1 MKIKIVDDSMGS
13 YKSSSAI
20 KMVHESDDKSSWMM
34 ITPYL
39 DEIEVFKN
47 PTLPK
52 YNRGFLNLKQ
62 IKKLSDPQTI
72 GWSKLDSLK
81 DLMAYGRDIATTH
94 ALFKFADEELIN
106 LIKANNYTLILDEVM
121 DVIEPLNIKKI
132 DIDMMLKDKA
142 IVVSDDGLV
151 SRGVENSQFYSKYSD
166 ILNTIDT
173 GRVVCTGDNL
183 LLWCFPIDVLE
194 AFKDIYILT
203 YLFDGSLMKAYLD
216 IHNTG
221 YEYMSVDRDRYLFK
235 KYTEPPDTS
244 KYKKLINICDAK
256 RVCAI
261 GDPKTALSVSWYRRN
276 KNNALM
282 ITLKNNINNYFK
294 NITNCKSKDFLWTTF
309 KDYAD
314 PLKMNGYRSENAF
327 CSHNTRATNKYAD
340 KTVLAYTVNRFINP
354 YLVKYFKSKG
364 VEIDQ
369 DLYATSE
376 MVQWIFRS
384 AIRKGECIDVYIPS
398 RRMRELLIDWLQG
411 E

>member
-1 MKIKIVDDSMGS
+1 MKVKVVDDSMGS

-39 DEIEVFKN
+39 DEIEIFKN

-62 IKKLSDPQTI
+62 TKKLSDPQTI

-94 ALFKFADEELIN
+94 ALFKFADEELVS
-106 LIKANNYTLILDEVM
+106 LIKANNYILILDEVM

-132 DIDMMLKDKA
+132 DISMMLKDKA
-142 IVVSDDGLV
+142 IVVLGDGSV
-151 SRGVENSQFYSKYSD
+151 TRGVENSQFYSKYSD

-183 LLWCFPIDVLE
+183 LLWCFPIDVLR

-216 IHNTG
+216 THGTE
-221 YEYMSVDRDRYLFK
+221 YDYMSVDRDIYSFK
-235 KYTEPPDTS
+235 EYIEPDTS
-244 KYKKLINICDAK
+244 KYKDLITICDSK

-261 GDPKTALSVSWYRRN
+261 GDHKTALSVSWYKRN
-276 KNNALM
+276 KGKPLM

-294 NITNCKSKDFLWTTF
+294 NITDCRSKDFLWTTF

-314 PLKMNGYRSENAF
+314 ALKMNGYRSDNAF

-364 VEIDQ
+364 VDIDQ
-369 DLYATSE
+369 DVYATSE

-398 RRMRELLIDWLQG
+398 ARMRGLFINWLQG